1 MGWIVIGPQKR
12 KCFNSGGGVDQ
23 AWKVSCTWWHLK
35 WTLKSQLFLGSES
48 ETFHMKII
56 YMN

>member
-48 ETFHMKII
+48 ETRLFIWK
-56 YMN
+56 